1 MSEPLRPSDDGPDLH
16 TEDVARAYRMAAR
29 EEPTPELD
37 AAIQAAAVRAV
48 GSRARPRRRR
58 SPRWWGV
65 PIAVAATIV
74 IGVSIAFLASEQ
86 SGSPLT
92 TLPEAPPAPTH
103 EPRQMSPA
111 RPISRNDT
119 NVAPPTVRQDEGPA
133 APDTSERATATR
145 DVRPTRERTPRDL
158 TASRREAPSAA
169 PAPADGERTATGEA
183 PGNAQ
188 AQPSGSAAAPPTA
201 KAMRKDMPAPATA
214 PPVTDETEPLSPEVW
229 LQRVRELR
237 MKGDVAQA
245 DANLRA
251 FRLRYPD
258 YPLPADLSPPA
269 HAGN

>member
-1 MSEPLRPSDDGPDLH
+1 MSEPHRPADDGPDLH
-16 TEDVARAYRMAAR
+16 AEDVARVYRTAAR

-48 GSRARPRRRR
+48 GSRGRRAGRR
-58 SPRWWGV
+58 SLRWWGV

-92 TLPEAPPAPTH
+92 PLPEAPPSPMPAPK
-103 EPRQMSPA
+103 Q
-111 RPISRNDT
+111 
-119 NVAPPTVRQDEGPA
+119 VAPPRANGRTATDAMPPAARQAESTA
-133 APDTSERATATR
+133 APDMSERATATR

-158 TASRREAPSAA
+158 AASRRDAPSAA
-169 PAPADGERTATGEA
+169 PARADGETPAGGDAPSNEQEAAVASTG
-183 PGNAQ
+183 AQ
-188 AQPSGSAAAPPTA
+188 V
-201 KAMRKDMPAPATA
+201 MRKDMPAPAAA
-214 PPVTDETEPLSPEVW
+214 PPVAEETEPLSPEVW

-245 DANLRA
+245 DATLRA
-251 FRLRYPD
+251 FRRRYPD

-269 HAGN
+269 HIGN